1 MIFLEVLLK
10 SLKIVQLLSLRKDT
24 ELSKEYWRI
33 RDEKNISDKLA
44 VKAKMFLNNINRS
57 KYSF

>member
-44 VKAKMFLNNINRS
+44 VKAKMFHNNINRS

>member
-1 MIFLEVLLK
+1 MVFLEVPLK

-44 VKAKMFLNNINRS
+44 VKAKMFHNNINRS

>member
-24 ELSKEYWRI
+24 ESSKEYWRI

-44 VKAKMFLNNINRS
+44 VKAKMFHNNINRS